1 MNQAATRTDQ
11 ADRPDLRAMYSA
23 RARVCGAI
31 LERMIAG
38 GIDRQAAYRT
48 LQALGLIQKGRNS
61 DAGKA

>member
-1 MNQAATRTDQ
+1 
-11 ADRPDLRAMYSA
+11 MYSA